1 MTGLLAKL
9 LDKWGIKD
17 VKDLSAEEKA
27 TFDNYEKV
35 LSKETLTLED
45 MGNFLGQQLGIIEG
59 KWRDHNIEQAKKA
72 ELLPYHTTYKAL
84 KDALTAPQV
93 EREALE
99 QYLNQLIK

>member
-17 VKDLSAEEKA
+17 VKDLSAEEA
-27 TFDNYEKV
+27 VTFENYEKI
-35 LSKETLTLED
+35 LSKESLNLED
-45 MGNFLGQQLGIIEG
+45 MSHFLGQQLGIIEG

-72 ELLPYHTTYKAL
+72 ELLPYYTTYKAL
-84 KDALTAPQV
+84 KDAIGAPQV

-99 QYLNQLIK
+99 QHLNQLLK